1 MRCVTNSYAVGD
13 KPRAM
18 RGRAGS
24 TGNDLDSPAH
34 MDPRVRDW
42 ATFQHT
48 RPSSMLAHKGC
59 GLLRYGFAKQIL
71 SIAKHKQSFANDFAE
86 IPVRKQ
92 FFGVSQL
99 YTVIRHDFPLWVLMG
114 PNFWRMSYSFLLLSF
129 SDIRDEQ
136 LFLSTAYS

>member
-1 MRCVTNSYAVGD
+1 MRCVTSSFAVGD

-59 GLLRYGFAKQIL
+59 AWVAALRVCQTNIKYCN
-71 SIAKHKQSFANDFAE
+71 AKHKQSFANDFGE
-86 IPVRKQ
+86 IPIRKQ
-92 FFGVSQL
+92 FFGESQL

-114 PNFWRMSYSFLLLSF
+114 PNVWRMSYSFLLLLLLSF
-129 SDIRDEQ
+129 
-136 LFLSTAYS
+136 